1 VLLAKTAYTQQQP
14 TDCAGDCV
22 LLPASGL
29 DCRLVVQS
37 PPSSNRRGN
46 KEAKPALICVYKLI
60 HLTLCWYGVFDMRE
74 ELPFPDKVLQT
85 LHNLCATAADLA
97 RRGEEVAR
105 LLQKDPNEIES
116 ILDRYKSEGFA
127 ESFYDNE
134 GKKRYYLNGRGIIK
148 VCSLF
153 T

>member
-1 VLLAKTAYTQQQP
+1 
-14 TDCAGDCV
+14 
-22 LLPASGL
+22 
-29 DCRLVVQS
+29 
-37 PPSSNRRGN
+37 
-46 KEAKPALICVYKLI
+46 
-60 HLTLCWYGVFDMRE
+60 MRD

-97 RRGEEVAR
+97 KRSEEVAR
-105 LLQKDPNEIES
+105 ILQHDPGEIER
-116 ILDRYKSEGFA
+116 ILDDYKNRGFA

-134 GKKRYYLNGRGIIK
+134 GKKRFYLTGRGIIK

>member
-1 VLLAKTAYTQQQP
+1 
-14 TDCAGDCV
+14 
-22 LLPASGL
+22 
-29 DCRLVVQS
+29 
-37 PPSSNRRGN
+37 
-46 KEAKPALICVYKLI
+46 
-60 HLTLCWYGVFDMRE
+60 MRD

-97 RRGEEVAR
+97 RRSEEVAHIIQR
-105 LLQKDPNEIES
+105 DQAEIES

-134 GKKRYYLNGRGIIK
+134 GKKRYYLTGRGIIK

>member
-1 VLLAKTAYTQQQP
+1 M
-14 TDCAGDCV
+14 
-22 LLPASGL
+22 
-29 DCRLVVQS
+29 
-37 PPSSNRRGN
+37 SNNSCKGAN
-46 KEAKPALICVYKLI
+46 N
-60 HLTLCWYGVFDMRE
+60 MRD

-97 RRGEEVAR
+97 RKSEEVAR
-105 LLQKDPNEIES
+105 IIQRDQNEIEN
-116 ILDRYKSEGFA
+116 ILDQYKSEGFA

-134 GKKRYYLNGRGIIK
+134 GKKRYYLTGRGIIK